1 MKKYSKEFTEAVK
14 HIVGGFNHGAVD
26 KLMMCP
32 IGSTRQ
38 IPREAE
44 VQHAAER
51 VLEDEVANF
60 TSRKEAVEEV
70 KELNKSL
77 GKKTTIPNP
86 GNLPEFLD
94 KYSWTGGDLF
104 FYDESVSLD
113 EAVRACVKDAYVDLI
128 TGL

>member
-38 IPREAE
+38 IPGQAE

-60 TSRKEAVEEV
+60 TSRKEAVEEA

-104 FYDESVSLD
+104 FYER
-113 EAVRACVKDAYVDLI
+113 AVDTEERETTVKEK
-128 TGL
+128 